1 MKLLQDYKDIERTGE
16 TLVQCFTATGVLTEA
31 DAKLIQAKTQ
41 IITEGVT
48 TTRFPVLKE
57 SFLGRDIKIEFV
69 LNNTQM
75 GISLY
80 ELIVAYVNVTNWPTA
95 VELAFALGIP
105 QTHWEGKKSNPQAR
119 AKNKVMEIITK
130 ARDYDEGRKWLFPTW
145 KDRELYNIN
154 KSDSIHPDK
163 IGTYEL
169 GAAAKYSD
177 ARLDMLDDEKYNQRD
192 MVDMGSRGSNTTT
205 DKYVRQLNKSAISA
219 GEFYS
224 NISRIKPSIWG
235 RIWQREKS
243 QVRSDRGFIGR
254 RWKKVFV
261 LGYQID
267 RNTLYE
273 IWYGTMDGMFTVHDT
288 NGNQVSRKF
297 PTNSEAIRTMTN
309 AIVQSSDTD
318 AQVFTHGGRNP
329 NQIAMSISKS
339 LGNSVDTMV
348 DDLMKIEDAELSK
361 REEAIARREQ
371 KRKKDQADWEK
382 TKSRLQMNAKK
393 AAMSPIQ
400 TSKDVYGAGK
410 DWVDTTGKE
419 VFDRKVVGTA
429 RDVRDV
435 GKAAVGIINDIANS
449 NLVTRGIVSASTMR
463 TLTDIIKGSVKL
475 TVKHAEDIGRSF
487 KIREGDIEDWKS
499 DIAAGKMTMEDFAM
513 KVEIAR
519 GNVMTGLKG
528 MTMDQATRTLKN
540 SNTTPYYKAV
550 RGDMHKTRK
559 YATELFKDKVY
570 DDKRRTLDNEI
581 ELIAI
586 DTFDDIGKKKAVE
599 YWLNSEKLI
608 EARTGKERTVRGSRT
623 VQENFEDPTDGRELF
638 DISDELDDRR
648 DGTVNTLRRNS
659 TKVAMT
665 IADLKEAINMDLV
678 ELYTATRI
686 DESKWNGTISRL
698 LNRGRR
704 IPIALPTD
712 KPSRLQRVKM
722 FFQGTRYR
730 ADFVTGLSL
739 NGKINIEVWYVTE
752 PNPNAGIFDT
762 NGFKDAEFHGRPTIS
777 SFYVFDITSATLIR
791 QYLPYHKNALQVA
804 MAKIGAII

>member
-1 MKLLQDYKDIERTGE
+1 MKLIQDYKDIERTGE
-16 TLVQCFTATGVLTEA
+16 TLVQCFTAAGRLTESA
-31 DAKLIQAKTQ
+31 AKLLHAKASL
-41 IITEGVT
+41 ITESVS
-48 TTRFPVLKE
+48 TTRFPLME
-57 SFLGRDIKIEFV
+57 SFLGRDISIDYV
-69 LNNTQM
+69 LNNEHRSV
-75 GISLY
+75 SLH
-80 ELIVAYVNVTNWPTA
+80 ELITAYVDVSGWPTA
-95 VELAFALGIP
+95 VDLAYALGIP
-105 QTHWEGKKSNPQAR
+105 KHHWEGKKSNPEAR
-119 AKNKVMEIITK
+119 AKNKVVEIIRK
-130 ARDYDEGRKWLFPTW
+130 AREYDEGKKWLFANW
-145 KDRELYNIN
+145 KDRDLYNIN
-154 KSDSIHPDK
+154 KSDSIHPAK
-163 IGTYEL
+163 LGTYEL
-169 GAAAKYSD
+169 GASAKNSD
-177 ARLDMLDDEKYNQRD
+177 ARLDRLADEEYNQRD
-192 MVDMGSRGSNTTT
+192 MIDGGSRGSNTPT
-205 DKYVRQLNKSAISA
+205 DRFVRQLNKSAISS

-235 RIWQREKS
+235 RVWQREKS

-267 RNTLYE
+267 KNTLYE

-318 AQVFTHGGRNP
+318 AQVFSHGGRNP

-348 DDLMKIEDAELSK
+348 NDLMKIEDAELEK
-361 REEAIARREQ
+361 REQAEARREQ
-371 KRKKDQADWEK
+371 KRRKDQAEWEN
-382 TKSRLQMNAKK
+382 TKRKLQQNAKR
-393 AAMSPIQ
+393 AATSPIQ
-400 TSKDVYGAGK
+400 TTKDVYGAGK
-410 DWVDTTGKE
+410 DWVDNTGKE
-419 VFDRKVVGTA
+419 MFDRKIVGTA
-429 RDVRDV
+429 
-435 GKAAVGIINDIANS
+435 NDIKNAGSATMGVMSAIASS
-449 NLVTRGIVSASTMR
+449 NLVQRGIISDSTVR
-463 TLTDIIKGSVKL
+463 TLTAIIKGATKL
-475 TVKHAEDIGRSF
+475 TIKHAEDIGRSF
-487 KIREGDIEDWKS
+487 NIREGDIEDWKS
-499 DIAAGKMTMEDFAM
+499 DIAAGKMTMEEFAI
-513 KVEIAR
+513 KVETAR
-519 GNVMTGLKG
+519 GNVMAGLKG
-528 MTMDQATRTLKN
+528 MNMAQATRAMKN
-540 SNTTPYYKAV
+540 SNTVPYYKAV
-550 RGDMHKTRK
+550 RGNMHKTRQ
-559 YATELFKDKVY
+559 YATELFKDRVY
-570 DDKRRTLDNEI
+570 EDSNRTMDNEI
-581 ELIAI
+581 ELITI
-586 DTFDDIGKKKAVE
+586 DTFDDLGKKKAVE
-599 YWLNSEKLI
+599 YWLNAEKLI
-608 EARTGKERTVRGSRT
+608 DARSGTTRSLRPSRT
-623 VQENFEDPTDGRELF
+623 VQENFNDEFDDRELF

-659 TKVAMT
+659 AKVAMT

-686 DESKWNGTISRL
+686 DESRWNGTISRL

-739 NGKINIEVWYVTE
+739 SGKINIEVWYVTE